1 MTETDGAELLARAA
15 AGDRAAFEAFVRRWE
30 GPLFRFLRRVTRD
43 AHLADEARQRTFV
56 RVLQRGSTFRGGAVS
71 TWLFRT
77 AFRIALDLLRSEGR
91 RAAAPLDAAADV
103 ESADPTPF
111 AAAETGD
118 EKARVRAA
126 LDRLD
131 PDERAMVWLR
141 AAEGLSF
148 AEAARVL
155 SIPESTARLRFVR
168 GLGRVRQ
175 RLGTGTSP
183 ASDAGASPLR
193 RR

>member
-1 MTETDGAELLARAA
+1 MTEADGADLLARAA

-30 GPLFRFLRRVTRD
+30 GPLFRFLRRVTKD
-43 AHLADEARQRTFV
+43 DHLADEARQRTFV
-56 RVLQRGSTFRGGAVS
+56 RVLVRAGTFRGGAVS

-91 RAAAPLDAAADV
+91 RAASPLDAAAEV
-103 ESADPTPF
+103 PERSPTPF
-111 AAAETGD
+111 EAAASGD
-118 EKARVRAA
+118 ESSRVRKV

-131 PDERAMVWLR
+131 PDERAVVWLR
-141 AAEGLSF
+141 AAEGMSF

-155 SIPESTARLRFVR
+155 GIPESTARLRFVR
-168 GLGRVRQ
+168 GLARVR
-175 RLGTGTSP
+175 RGLG
-183 ASDAGASPLR
+183 AAVEEER